1 MPLADEPGLLE
12 PGAPVS
18 LVRRTYPL
26 AADDTLFSALGY
38 LALDVVTA
46 AGLAAAVDNF
56 AAMNA
61 TLPGLFA
68 AGVTLQVPALATV
81 APGDTIASLA
91 AARQLTAL
99 GLAASFAARTDVLAA
114 NITVTLG
121 GQDVTTAPGD
131 SLDGLAAAAGLTLD
145 AVVAAVQATPGLLRP
160 GTVLALPGTETSHQV
175 QAGDTLTTIAAAAG
189 QDATPSWIVTTQLHI
204 AQVLQAGATVS
215 YLSRVA
221 GFSVSDASISLTDS
235 QQHPSP
241 NSLTFL
247 FSTASSTAF
256 SNLAVQLSYQVNQL
270 EYGIQDVSWASG
282 YQSSQWLTF
291 LLPPDNAE
299 IGTVDVPIPLR
310 AHPVPPSVT
319 GQRITPQVT
328 AAQTAPALQ
337 QLRRYDYDYSFS
349 AQRAAQD
356 SLSTSQLQ
364 NSVLAGGAPLAGPA
378 DALPAAL
385 AQHAAVRDGLDQD
398 LALLTQVSP
407 AAPVTV
413 TAAAGDTLAM
423 LAQSAAV
430 DVGYLGGVNAFTTG
444 LLQAGGTLTAGGQPP
459 VTVTASDT
467 LAGIAGL
474 GADVGAVA
482 AAAAALP
489 LTTGAPVVRPRPGD
503 RPAWQALQVFTDLAV
518 PVARAWA
525 ARLAPAPLPAAGQPV
540 AVLPPA
546 AGFAA
551 MPRSAPRYQLRRG
564 TLATGEPTVH
574 LRPDG
579 DAAAVHAGDL
589 VVGLHGHVPVGG
601 SGHAGRRQV
610 TFTRLAQRSAAA
622 PVPADPA
629 LPLPGVDEF
638 DLLVTGP

>member
-1 MPLADEPGLLE
+1 M
-12 PGAPVS
+12 
-18 LVRRTYPL
+18 
-26 AADDTLFSALGY
+26 
-38 LALDVVTA
+38 
-46 AGLAAAVDNF
+46 
-56 AAMNA
+56 
-61 TLPGLFA
+61 
-68 AGVTLQVPALATV
+68 
-81 APGDTIASLA
+81 
-91 AARQLTAL
+91 
-99 GLAASFAARTDVLAA
+99 
-114 NITVTLG
+114 
-121 GQDVTTAPGD
+121 
-131 SLDGLAAAAGLTLD
+131 
-145 AVVAAVQATPGLLRP
+145 
-160 GTVLALPGTETSHQV
+160 
-175 QAGDTLTTIAAAAG
+175 
-189 QDATPSWIVTTQLHI
+189 
-204 AQVLQAGATVS
+204 
-215 YLSRVA
+215 
-221 GFSVSDASISLTDS
+221 SDASISLADS

-328 AAQTAPALQ
+328 AAQSAPALQ

-398 LALLTQVSP
+398 LALLTQVNP
-407 AAPVTV
+407 AAPVIV
-413 TAAAGDTLAM
+413 TAALGDTLGM

-444 LLQAGGTLTAGGQPP
+444 LLQASGHLTVGGLPP

-467 LAGIAGL
+467 LAGIADRL

-482 AAAAALP
+482 TAAAALP
-489 LTTGAPVVRPRPGD
+489 LTTGVPVVRPRSGD

-525 ARLAPAPLPAAGQPV
+525 ARLAPAPAPLPAVGQPV
-540 AVLPPA
+540 AVLPPV

-579 DAAAVHAGDL
+579 DAAAVHPATWS
-589 VVGLHGHVPVGG
+589 
-601 SGHAGRRQV
+601 SGCAA
-610 TFTRLAQRSAAA
+610 TSRSAA
-622 PVPADPA
+622 PAT
-629 LPLPGVDEF
+629 PG
-638 DLLVTGP
+638 GGR